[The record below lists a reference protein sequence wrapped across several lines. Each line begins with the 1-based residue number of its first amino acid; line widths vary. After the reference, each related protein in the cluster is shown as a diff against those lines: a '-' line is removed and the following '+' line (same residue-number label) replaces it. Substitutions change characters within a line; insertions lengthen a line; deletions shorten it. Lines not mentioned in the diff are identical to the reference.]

1 MSETSLMMVCF
12 KFVASCSET
21 ENSGLC
27 ISGQLVELYEIR
39 CFCELLS
46 CVKTFFYT
54 DVCGFVQQYTKRLIF
69 NDGHIHI

>member
-46 CVKTFFYT
+46 CVKTFFT
-54 DVCGFVQQYTKRLIF
+54 QMFVVLYSSILR
-69 NDGHIHI
+69 D